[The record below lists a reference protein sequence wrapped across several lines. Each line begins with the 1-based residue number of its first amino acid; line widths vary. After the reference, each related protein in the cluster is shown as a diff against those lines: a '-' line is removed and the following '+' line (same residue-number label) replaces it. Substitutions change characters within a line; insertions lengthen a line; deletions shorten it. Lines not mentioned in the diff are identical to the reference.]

1 MNWIERAGIALQDK
15 CNISSVLRF
24 EDEFELHCKIDGVIG
39 LSSYLLQMNMKKEE
53 TIFQAER
60 PSFLI

>member
-1 MNWIERAGIALQDK
+1 
-15 CNISSVLRF
+15 
-24 EDEFELHCKIDGVIG
+24 LHCKIDGVIG